1 MIELDKIQLIANQ
14 LVERYKQQLYSAGIR
29 QDSTLYDTDIIVEL
43 NGSTIAISLI
53 IPEHWKNVEFG
64 RRAGAKMPPI
74 DVISKW
80 ISIKGIVPDARNTKI
95 KDPKQLAFPIA
106 KAIARDGIRPRN
118 ILEGTGLVYTYTNGQ
133 YGFAEAND
141 VFIQLIKKEIVSK
154 LINNF
159 LACKST
165 I

>member
-1 MIELDKIQLIANQ
+1 MNIQLDKIQLIANQ
-14 LVERYKQQLYSAGIR
+14 LVERYKQQLHSAGIR

-43 NGSTIAISLI
+43 NGSTIIISLI

-74 DVISKW
+74 DVIAKW
-80 ISIKGIVPDARNTKI
+80 IHINGIVPDGRNTKI

-106 KAIARDGIRPRN
+106 KTIARNGIRPRK
-118 ILEGTGLVYTYTNGQ
+118 ILEGTGLVNTYTNGQ

-141 VFIQLIKKEIVSK
+141 AFIQLIKTEIVRQ
-154 LINNF
+154 LNNY
-159 LACKST
+159 LLGQ
-165 I
+165 IQ